1 MKQRMLF
8 VVVALTA
15 VLALAVPVGAASP
28 NSQGAANASSVAWG
42 HWASFDGG
50 MAPGLVPAT
59 ADENTGDDGTEVD
72 EDGDDGT
79 EVDEAGDDG
88 TEVDEDGDDGTEV
101 DDDQGDDEQADEDTG
116 DEDTDEATGD
126 ESAGRPQNHGW
137 FVSQCAHD
145 PAYVG
150 REHGKHVK
158 DCAHSQDGKPSKGDE
173 GDSGEGDT
181 GSGDT
186 GEGDTGG

>member
-1 MKQRMLF
+1 MLL

-42 HWASFDGG
+42 HWTSFDGG
-50 MAPGLVPAT
+50 MAPGLLPAQDPT
-59 ADENTGDDGTEVD
+59 VDENNGDDGTEVD

-79 EVDEAGDDG
+79 EVDEDGDDG
-88 TEVDEDGDDGTEV
+88 TEVDEDTGDDG
-101 DDDQGDDEQADEDTG
+101 
-116 DEDTDEATGD
+116 TDEATGD
-126 ESAGRPQNHGW
+126 ESADRPQNHGW

-181 GSGDT
+181 GG
-186 GEGDTGG
+186 